1 MLPARFRYVV
11 VEGPIG
17 AGKTTLAR
25 LLATRLGALE
35 LFEKPEANPFL
46 SGYYEDP
53 RRYALPTQLF
63 FLFQRVDQLRAVAQG
78 DLFSRVTVADFM
90 LEKDP
95 LFARLTL
102 SDDEFRLYQQVF
114 GNLSGNLSGSM
125 GSNPDSNAGA
135 HARPGGVAPDL
146 VIYLQASTE
155 RLVERVRRRGI
166 GYERRIDDEYLER
179 LAASYSQFFYRY
191 DASPVLIVNSDHLN
205 FADDPAD
212 FELLLRCIN
221 DMRGPREFFSRGE

>member
-1 MLPARFRYVV
+1 MLPARFRYIV

-46 SGYYEDP
+46 AGYYEDP
-53 RRYALPTQLF
+53 RRFALPTQLF
-63 FLFQRVDQLRAVAQG
+63 FLFQRIEQLRSVAQG
-78 DLFSRVTVADFM
+78 DLFSRITVADFM

-102 SDDEFRLYQQVF
+102 SDDEFRLYQQVYSNLSS
-114 GNLSGNLSGSM
+114 NLSGNPSG
-125 GSNPDSNAGA
+125 NPSGNGGGP
-135 HARPGGVAPDL
+135 RPGAVVPDL
-146 VIYLQASTE
+146 VIYLQASTD

-205 FADDPAD
+205 FAEDPAD
-212 FELLLRCIN
+212 FDLLLRCIN
-221 DMRGPREFFSRGE
+221 EMRGPREFFSRGG

>member
-1 MLPARFRYVV
+1 MLPARFRHVV

-25 LLATRLGALE
+25 RLAAHVDGVE
-35 LFEKPEANPFL
+35 LFEKPDDNPFL
-46 SGYYEDP
+46 AGFYEDP
-53 RRYALPTQLF
+53 RRHALPAQLF
-63 FLFQRVDQLRAVAQG
+63 FLFQRIGQLRAVAQR
-78 DLFSRVTVADFM
+78 DLFGAVTIADFM

-102 SDDEFRLYQQVF
+102 DDDEFRLYQQIY
-114 GNLSGNLSGSM
+114 SQIR
-125 GSNPDSNAGA
+125 PDT
-135 HARPGGVAPDL
+135 VAPDL

-166 GYERRIDDEYLER
+166 GHERRISEDYLER

-191 DASPVLIVNSDHLN
+191 DAAPVLIVNSDNLN
-205 FADDPAD
+205 FADDAAD
-212 FELLLRCIN
+212 FELLLRCIRE
-221 DMRGPREFFSRGE
+221 MRSPREFISRGAA

>member
-25 LLATRLGALE
+25 LLAARSGGME
-35 LFEKPEANPFL
+35 LFEKPDDNPFL
-46 SGYYEDP
+46 AGFYEDP
-53 RRYALPTQLF
+53 RRNALPVQLF
-63 FLFQRVDQLRAVAQG
+63 FLFQRIGQLRAVAQR
-78 DLFSRVTVADFM
+78 DLFGGVTVADFM

-102 SDDEFRLYQQVF
+102 DDDEFRLYQQVY
-114 GNLSGNLSGSM
+114 SQIK
-125 GSNPDSNAGA
+125 PET
-135 HARPGGVAPDL
+135 VAPDL

-166 GYERRIDDEYLER
+166 GHERKIGDDYLQR

-191 DASPVLIVNSDHLN
+191 DAAPVLIVNSDNLN
-205 FADDPAD
+205 FADEPAD

-221 DMRGPREFFSRGE
+221 DMRGPREFISRGGA

>member
-1 MLPARFRYVV
+1 MLPARYRYIV

-25 LLATRLGALE
+25 LLSRRAGALE
-35 LFEKPEANPFL
+35 VFEKPDANPFL
-46 SGYYEDP
+46 AGFYEDA

-63 FLFQRVDQLRAVAQG
+63 FLFQRIEQLRAVAQG
-78 DLFSRVTVADFM
+78 DLFSRMTVADFM
-90 LEKDP
+90 FEKDP

-102 SDDEFRLYQQVF
+102 DDDEFRLYQQVYSQ
-114 GNLSGNLSGSM
+114 LK
-125 GSNPDSNAGA
+125 PET
-135 HARPGGVAPDL
+135 VAPDL

-155 RLVERVRRRGI
+155 RLIERVRRRGI
-166 GYERRIDDEYLER
+166 GQERRIGEEYLER

-191 DASPVLIVNSDHLN
+191 DAAPVLIVNSDHLN

-212 FELLLRCIN
+212 FDLLLRCIN
-221 DMRGPREFFSRGE
+221 DMRGPREFFSKGGA